1 MDLAEFPLHFLA
13 TFPEV
18 VGQRVLV
25 ALSGGPDS
33 VALLHLLGHPD
44 LGLELEAVHV
54 HHGIRGEEAD
64 ADAVFCEE
72 LCLKLTIPF
81 HLHRISAGQP
91 MPAGRE
97 GTWRELRY
105 RALFNLRE
113 ERTAAA
119 VATGHHLDDVA
130 EGVLVQL
137 MRGGGPRA
145 LSGIA
150 TTSPNG
156 LIRPLLRWT
165 RHDILEYLG
174 RLNADWREDS
184 SNSDRQFLRNR
195 VRHEVLPDLETWS
208 PSLRRHLVHL
218 AATLASD
225 EAFLAEEVGARASW
239 IDPWEPDGGVAMTVI
254 RGLPC
259 SLRTRWLHSQASRVG
274 LDRVTRRQN
283 ELFEELIATGQPR
296 AVTLG
301 RRWRIRLANHQ
312 LWLEPPQPPQPFAF
326 DLVVG
331 ETINLPL
338 PGWHVRFGPR
348 ETPPVGLRWS
358 YHPPPGVRL
367 TIRTVRTG
375 DRLEIDDAR
384 VRVSRILARA
394 MPRHLRWAWPV
405 FCEDDRIY
413 WIPGVWQDPEAS
425 DREGPVVEVT
435 RS

>member
-1 MDLAEFPLHFLA
+1 MDLAEFPVHFLA

-33 VALLHLLGHPD
+33 VALLYLLRSPD
-44 LGLELEAVHV
+44 LDLELEAAHV

-64 ADAVFCEE
+64 GDAAFCAE
-72 LCLKLTIPF
+72 LCLTLDIPF
-81 HLHRISAGQP
+81 HLRRISAGQP

-105 RALFNLRE
+105 RALFELRE

-150 TTSPNG
+150 TTSPEG

-165 RHDILEYLG
+165 RHDILEHLG
-174 RLNADWREDS
+174 RLDADWREDS
-184 SNSDRQFLRNR
+184 SNLDLQFLRNR
-195 VRHEVLPDLETWS
+195 VRHEVLPGLETWS

-225 EAFLAEEVGARASW
+225 ETFLAEELAVRASW
-239 IDPWEPDGGVAMTVI
+239 IDPWELDGGVATTAI
-254 RGLPC
+254 RGLPGA
-259 SLRTRWLHSQASRVG
+259 LRTRWLHSQASRVG
-274 LDRVTRRQN
+274 LDRVTRRQT
-283 ELFEELIATGQPR
+283 ELFEELITTGQPH

-301 RRWRIRLANHQ
+301 RRWRIRLARGR
-312 LWLEPPQPPQPFAF
+312 LWLEPPQPPQPYSFK
-326 DLVVG
+326 LVNG
-331 ETINLPL
+331 ETIELPL
-338 PGWHVRFGPR
+338 PGWRVRFGLAGK
-348 ETPPVGLRWS
+348 TPDGFRWS
-358 YHPPPGVRL
+358 YHPPPGVEL
-367 TIRTVRTG
+367 EMRTARPE
-375 DRLEIDDAR
+375 DRVEIDDAN
-384 VRVSRILARA
+384 VRVNRILARA
-394 MPRHLRWAWPV
+394 MPRHLRRAWPV

-413 WIPGVWQDPEAS
+413 WIPGVWQGPEAS
-425 DREGPVVEVT
+425 DRHGPVVEVMC
-435 RS
+435 S